1 MNLFFSKK
9 YATIWLIV
17 LLLVLFI
24 GFLNASPIYI
34 LDEAQFTEAS
44 REMFVTGNFWVPHF
58 NGKLYVDKPP
68 LQNYFSILG
77 FALFGVNEFG
87 ARFFSGIFGVL
98 TVMATYW
105 FVKDFLGLR
114 TARKSLFILLSSF
127 FFVQQFQLAVPDPY
141 LIYFCSASLFSFY
154 RFYVRRNPKQLLFCY
169 FLLGLGVLTK
179 GPVAIALP
187 GLSIALFLLINK
199 EIKTVFSYYPILGL
213 IGILVVAAPWYWCVH
228 ELTDGAWTNGFFMVN
243 NLERFSGAMQG
254 HGGPFLITW
263 GYVLLGLFPFSLFL
277 PQAIKNALKLKEQPI
292 LLFSLIIGIVFILF
306 FSLSATKLPNY
317 TMPCYPFLAILLG
330 YYFENKWFSLSKGWN
345 KISVFIIVFLAV
357 VLPFGAYFGLPF
369 DPNLAEKQNL
379 GLWLIPTAIGSLI
392 GVVFLYKGKFI
403 YWFNFT
409 GASFMFLAVVLFAV
423 IYPSLNQIN
432 PVNAVSNHIG
442 KKAEIVVYQRMDSAF
457 PFNFQRIFPVVET
470 VAQLNNYLKQHPNTY
485 VMSNIRNTEELDTL
499 QSLSLVLQKKSPFEY
514 HVTKVYKKREGK

>member
-17 LLLVLFI
+17 LLLILFI

-77 FALFGVNEFG
+77 FALFGINEFG

-98 TVMATYW
+98 TVMTTYL

-141 LIYFCSASLFSFY
+141 LIYFCSASLFYFY

-228 ELTDGAWTNGFFMVN
+228 ELTHGAWTNGFFMVN

-254 HGGPFLITW
+254 HGGPFLVTW

-292 LLFSLIIGIVFILF
+292 LLFSLIIGVVFILF

-317 TMPCYPFLAILLG
+317 TMPF
-330 YYFENKWFSLSKGWN
+330 
-345 KISVFIIVFLAV
+345 
-357 VLPFGAYFGLPF
+357 
-369 DPNLAEKQNL
+369 
-379 GLWLIPTAIGSLI
+379 
-392 GVVFLYKGKFI
+392 
-403 YWFNFT
+403 
-409 GASFMFLAVVLFAV
+409 
-423 IYPSLNQIN
+423 
-432 PVNAVSNHIG
+432 
-442 KKAEIVVYQRMDSAF
+442 
-457 PFNFQRIFPVVET
+457 
-470 VAQLNNYLKQHPNTY
+470 
-485 VMSNIRNTEELDTL
+485 
-499 QSLSLVLQKKSPFEY
+499 
-514 HVTKVYKKREGK
+514 